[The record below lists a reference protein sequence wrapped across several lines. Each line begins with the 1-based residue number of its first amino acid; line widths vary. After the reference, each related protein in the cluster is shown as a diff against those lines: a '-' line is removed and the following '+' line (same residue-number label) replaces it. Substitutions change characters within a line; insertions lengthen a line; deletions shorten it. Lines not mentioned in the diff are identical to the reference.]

1 MQWRRI
7 KAEILASGGARP
19 VGVSDRWK
27 DQSTAGPGARGP
39 GSFFFVTDAGR
50 VRVAVNNDSLLALVA
65 ADDGSAVITG
75 PGLRVEGRLEKPAL
89 HCPRQ
94 AYITLSEGCVFGCR
108 YCAVPRGPCRYK
120 TPEDVEAL
128 ILPVLDR
135 IDAISLTSGVLESVE
150 ADEARALAVVG
161 RVMRFGIPVG
171 VSIYPTPDTP
181 RRLHELGV
189 SEVKFNV
196 ETATADL
203 FAEMCPGL
211 DYELVWKVLAA
222 SVRVFGKN
230 RVYSNVILGLGETD
244 EEMAACI
251 RRLTGMGV
259 IPVIRPLTPSAGV
272 AHLPRPGA
280 ERILQTAEV
289 LKEALSTADLDP
301 AEALTMCSACTGCDL
316 VPGVDL

>member
-7 KAEILASGGARP
+7 KAEILGYGGARP
-19 VGVSDRWK
+19 AGVPDRWR
-27 DQSTAGPGARGP
+27 DRSTAGPGARGP
-39 GSFFFVTDAGR
+39 GSFFFATDAGR
-50 VRVAVNNDSLLALVA
+50 VRVAANDDSQLSLSV

-75 PGLRVEGRLEKPAL
+75 PGLRVGGWLEEPVL

-94 AYITLSEGCVFGCR
+94 AYITLSEGCIFGCR
-108 YCAVPRGPCRYK
+108 YCAVPNGPCRYK
-120 TPEDVEAL
+120 TPDDVEAL

-135 IDAISLTSGVLESVE
+135 IDAISITSGVLTSVE
-150 ADEARALAVVG
+150 ADESRALAVVR
-161 RVMRFGIPVG
+161 RVVRFGIPVG
-171 VSIYPTPDTP
+171 VSIYPTPETP
-181 RRLHELGV
+181 GRLHDLGV

-211 DYELVWKVLAA
+211 DYDLVWKVLAA
-222 SVRVFGKN
+222 SVRLFGKN

-259 IPVIRPLTPSAGV
+259 IPVIRPLTPSGSV
-272 AHLPRPGA
+272 AHLIRPDA
-280 ERILQTAEV
+280 DRILRTAEV
-289 LKEALSTADLDP
+289 LKEALAAAGLNP